1 MLVTAAINL
10 GLLTA
15 LFFIVGMIKPKWAL
29 FFMDKPNR
37 LIILMVSTVLVMVS
51 FTMFGEGN
59 RQGIKPNQWTKVPTT
74 DAANTPVTLSVIAP
88 VPVPDVKD
96 DIPAPVPTL
105 QAPGTTPVPA
115 PVATPAPASVPSVTT
130 TALKPTVVPASPA
143 TQTPA
148 KN

>member
-37 LIILMVSTVLVMVS
+37 FIILVVSTVLVMVS

-74 DAANTPVTLSVIAP
+74 DVANAPAAPSVIVP

-96 DIPAPVPTL
+96 DIPAP
-105 QAPGTTPVPA
+105 ATTPVPA
-115 PVATPAPASVPSVTT
+115 PVATPASASVPSVTT
-130 TALKPTVVPASPA
+130 TTPAPTAVPATPA
-143 TQTPA
+143 PQTPA

>member
-37 LIILMVSTVLVMVS
+37 FIILMVSTVLVMVS

-74 DAANTPVTLSVIAP
+74 DAATAPATPSVIAP

-96 DIPAPVPTL
+96 DIPAPVP
-105 QAPGTTPVPA
+105 QAPGTTTVPA
-115 PVATPAPASVPSVTT
+115 PVATPAPASVPSLTT
-130 TALKPTVVPASPA
+130 TAPAPTAVPATPA

>member
-37 LIILMVSTVLVMVS
+37 FIILMITTVLIMVS

-59 RQGIKPNQWTKVPTT
+59 RQGIKPDQWTKVPTKGASNAT
-74 DAANTPVTLSVIAP
+74 ATPAVTAP
-88 VPVPDVKD
+88 VPVPEITD
-96 DIPAPVPTL
+96 DIPSPMP
-105 QAPGTTPVPA
+105 QAPTAKTAPA
-115 PVATPAPASVPSVTT
+115 PVVTPAPSVTTPAPASVP
-130 TALKPTVVPASPA
+130 APTVVPATPPA
-143 TQTPA
+143 QTPA

>member
-15 LFFIVGMIKPKWAL
+15 LFFIVGMIKPRWAL

-37 LIILMVSTVLVMVS
+37 FIILMITTVLIMVS

-59 RQGIKPNQWTKVPTT
+59 RQGLKPDQWTKIPTT
-74 DAANTPVTLSVIAP
+74 DAANATATPAVTAP
-88 VPVPDVKD
+88 VPVPEIKD
-96 DIPAPVPTL
+96 DIPSPMPQAPSTTTAPVVTPAPTSVPS
-105 QAPGTTPVPA
+105 ATATVPA
-115 PVATPAPASVPSVTT
+115 PTVAPAIP
-130 TALKPTVVPASPA
+130 P